1 MGCSST
7 NEIQNENEKR
17 REIKTTK
24 YDSKDKQKSPIL
36 INRNEK
42 SKNNKK
48 EELKNNDENNKNI
61 SITHN
66 DNKLYKINEQKINS
80 IESESKKEENI
91 KVIEDIKNKI
101 SFKCFYETKDNDEIQ
116 ILNYRNEDNIN
127 EEIKSKI
134 KILNNNKKE
143 DLIYK
148 KKFDKIGLNDVEF
161 IIEGMLNNISFLFYD
176 CSSLKKIE
184 FISFETS

>member
-48 EELKNNDENNKNI
+48 EELKKMMK
-61 SITHN
+61 T
-66 DNKLYKINEQKINS
+66 
-80 IESESKKEENI
+80 
-91 KVIEDIKNKI
+91 
-101 SFKCFYETKDNDEIQ
+101 
-116 ILNYRNEDNIN
+116 
-127 EEIKSKI
+127 I
-134 KILNNNKKE
+134 KIL
-143 DLIYK
+143 
-148 KKFDKIGLNDVEF
+148 V
-161 IIEGMLNNISFLFYD
+161 
-176 CSSLKKIE
+176 
-184 FISFETS
+184 